1 MKFKLSTILEST
13 VLLEGR
19 KEDVIKK
26 FGDENSEIINTL
38 SSNDPSGNNKY
49 LSWMAKMVLV
59 VGENQ
64 NHIVRVTNEF
74 HEQLPRIK
82 EKDINTYKSYSEI
95 KKIVDEAL
103 IKSEEKAAEKEADK
117 VFEDDTVVIYAPLTV
132 RASCKYGSG
141 SKWCITSKSGD
152 EPNVT
157 YNTYYDSYSKDAVFY
172 FFLRKGINK
181 ESDPKGYK
189 WALQYAHNGSLTW
202 WDAQDQSQ
210 NAEPTFVTTKMMR
223 AVNEYNKSAVA
234 NKLERQIKSFITQPT
249 INKYKDYRE
258 HLTQKQIDRVIGTII
273 RGGDLN
279 SNTFKILV
287 ADLSDEQKEDFIS
300 TYVVGKVTATDYKAM
315 NDHLNDKQIL
325 KLISNNPTILNNS
338 EIIKSLDDM
347 YDDNEKYELSKTII
361 GKSITNTDSKV
372 LIKKWSMSPEE
383 REKHKQS
390 SFYVFLSDEEK
401 YIKNFI
407 EVNPLD
413 PNSYRTI
420 NMLKLNK
427 SLKPGTSLY
436 GIKSPYGKFSDYV
449 DKSSNDINVDVLAD
463 IRQGARKIE

>member
-1 MKFKLSTILEST
+1 M
-13 VLLEGR
+13 
-19 KEDVIKK
+19 
-26 FGDENSEIINTL
+26 
-38 SSNDPSGNNKY
+38 
-49 LSWMAKMVLV
+49 
-59 VGENQ
+59 
-64 NHIVRVTNEF
+64 
-74 HEQLPRIK
+74 
-82 EKDINTYKSYSEI
+82 
-95 KKIVDEAL
+95 
-103 IKSEEKAAEKEADK
+103 
-117 VFEDDTVVIYAPLTV
+117 
-132 RASCKYGSG
+132 
-141 SKWCITSKSGD
+141 
-152 EPNVT
+152 
-157 YNTYYDSYSKDAVFY
+157 
-172 FFLRKGINK
+172 
-181 ESDPKGYK
+181 
-189 WALQYAHNGSLTW
+189 
-202 WDAQDQSQ
+202 
-210 NAEPTFVTTKMMR
+210 
-223 AVNEYNKSAVA
+223 
-234 NKLERQIKSFITQPT
+234 
-249 INKYKDYRE
+249 
-258 HLTQKQIDRVIGTII
+258 
-273 RGGDLN
+273 
-279 SNTFKILV
+279 
-287 ADLSDEQKEDFIS
+287 
-300 TYVVGKVTATDYKAM
+300 VGKVTATDYKAM